1 MIALDPSQERAN
13 YSELD
18 ERADYFYEAVTTSSG
33 MVSKTPGIGQAYLG
47 AYKDKNDGWFDGSQD
62 LQATLCRRIRPPSS
76 SGRSRSMTPT
86 IALGS
91 TTHTQ
96 NADVSSRD
104 DGLRRNHRRIGRSLC
119 RSCGAQVGFERNW
132 LQTAPGKAWFA
143 YFRLYGPL
151 EPYLDRS
158 WKLSDFEVVS

>member
-1 MIALDPSQERAN
+1 MEASHF
-13 YSELD
+13 D

-47 AYKDKNDGWFDGSQD
+47 AYKDKNDKFVRRQQD
-62 LQATLCRRIRPPSS
+62 LQAHRAAKSPAKQFWSL
-76 SGRSRSMTPT
+76 T
-86 IALGS
+86 IYDTHDRLGIDN
-91 TTHTQ
+91 TTQ

-104 DGLRRNHRRIGRSLC
+104 EGLRKNPDGSVDL
-119 RSCGAQVGFERNW
+119 SVGPAAPKGFEKNW

-151 EPYLDRS
+151 EPYLNRS
-158 WKLSDFEVVS
+158 WKLPDFETVNQGG